1 MVYDWEV
8 GPLSTQILESNFS
21 LSDKQC
27 ISDSQVWFSIS
38 LRYTCVYVDK
48 VYLVYIMKK
57 AIACIVRI
65 SL

>member
-1 MVYDWEV
+1 MVYDWEIR
-8 GPLSTQILESNFS
+8 PLSTQILESNFS
-21 LSDKQC
+21 LSHKQC
-27 ISDSQVWFSIS
+27 TSSQVWFSIS

-57 AIACIVRI
+57 AVAYIVRI